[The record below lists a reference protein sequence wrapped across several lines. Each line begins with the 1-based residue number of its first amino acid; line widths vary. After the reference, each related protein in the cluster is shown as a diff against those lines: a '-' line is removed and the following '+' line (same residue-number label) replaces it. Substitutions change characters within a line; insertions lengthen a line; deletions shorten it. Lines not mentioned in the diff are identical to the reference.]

1 MILKDGN
8 SDVDLVKAISDIATE
23 YVECAVAVSWVLLLG
38 ILILGHLLTV
48 FCIVIRGYQ
57 NSRNLCTFKTFYR
70 PIVAASIHF
79 SPF

>member
-8 SDVDLVKAISDIATE
+8 CNFNLVKAISDIAAE

-57 NSRNLCTFKTFYR
+57 N
-70 PIVAASIHF
+70 
-79 SPF
+79 